1 MVANSVYL
9 NKYTCNNVHYPVYN
23 AVHIDVINPKVPI
36 ANPVYGYP
44 VAQGQIYYPQVGL
57 NSSNRVLV
65 VPSGVDDYNNYAE
78 YNRFGNKVVD
88 IQHYKDGDSL
98 IQKIS
103 TVSPDGTS
111 FEKLLKNSPN
121 FKSMNILVK
130 DINGNILL
138 SKDKFYKKID
148 DDKAQTAVNGKVY
161 NISGLSGD
169 VINVEHNGQV
179 IHLDLNKMLVPE
191 VKLLKLRCS
200 PDKYQIRKEPIT
212 KEEKE
217 KLFGRIKKLDGDDL
231 FRLAK
236 CVEHLQFL
244 DNTKIDAHFVDNGRT
259 LLLSGKDWENSTLI
273 TKHELGHATNHLN
286 PENLISNDIMFKNL
300 RNYERMQFRQNSN
313 MTKGDK
319 YFSDKFLYG
328 NPDLDWGN
336 DGGVI
341 DPDNISLL
349 DETFAE
355 SYNNL
360 NTMDI
365 IHYEDEVIPS
375 RIVSM
380 YKYMPRTMVE
390 VEKLSQI

>member
-1 MVANSVYL
+1 MA
-9 NKYTCNNVHYPVYN
+9 
-23 AVHIDVINPKVPI
+23 
-36 ANPVYGYP
+36 
-44 VAQGQIYYPQVGL
+44 
-57 NSSNRVLV
+57 
-65 VPSGVDDYNNYAE
+65 PSGVDDYNNYAE
-78 YNRFGNKVVD
+78 YNRFGNKIAE

-111 FEKLLKNSPN
+111 FEKLLKNSPS

-130 DINGNILL
+130 DKNGNTLL
-138 SKDKFYKKID
+138 LKDKFYKKID
-148 DDKAQTAVNGKVY
+148 EDKVQTAVNGKVY
-161 NISGLSGD
+161 NIAGLSGD

-191 VKLLKLRCS
+191 VKLLQLKCS
-200 PDKYQIRKEPIT
+200 PDEYKIRKEPIT
-212 KEEKE
+212 AEEKE
-217 KLFGRIKKLDGDDL
+217 KLFNRIKKLDGDDL

-236 CVEHLQFL
+236 CVEHIQFL

-259 LLLSGKDWENSTLI
+259 LLLSGKDWENSSLI

-286 PENLISNDIMFKNL
+286 PKNLISNDIMFKNL
-300 RNYERMQFRQNSN
+300 RNYERMQFEQNSN

-319 YFSDKFLYG
+319 YFNDKFLYG

-336 DGGVI
+336 DGEVI
-341 DPDNISLL
+341 NPDNIGLL

-365 IHYEDEVIPS
+365 IHYDDEVIPS